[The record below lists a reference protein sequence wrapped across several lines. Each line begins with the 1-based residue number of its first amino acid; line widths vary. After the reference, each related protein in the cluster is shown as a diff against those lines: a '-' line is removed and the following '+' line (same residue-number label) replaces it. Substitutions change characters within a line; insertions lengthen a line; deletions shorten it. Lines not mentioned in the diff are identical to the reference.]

1 MIVNDLKERLEN
13 KTCHIHKQQPKTNS
27 LENGNLKINTCCLF
41 FKTQLHLLVKEQEE
55 KSMGEFPAVWISS
68 IYV

>member
-1 MIVNDLKERLEN
+1 MQLNDLKEKLEN
-13 KTCHIHKQQPKTNS
+13 NACHIHKKQPKTNF
-27 LENGNLKINTCCLF
+27 LEDGNLKINTCCLL

-55 KSMGEFPAVWISS
+55 KYLDGFPAVWISS